1 MRNSK
6 FQIFKGGNTTV
17 RECVN
22 RRNYTLANARVSAIF
37 AAILLFAVSMPVFA
51 QKNMKIAS
59 VLQPSKSPIVTFRIQ
74 FLTGAASDPK
84 GKEGLADL
92 TASMLAQGGSHKM
105 SYDEIVGKFY
115 PMAAG
120 FGSQVDKEMTTFTGQ
135 IHNDKRAEYYEIIR
149 QMLLEPGFREEDF
162 TRIKQNSIDF
172 LKTNLR
178 ESNDEELG
186 KERLYNIIYKGT
198 DYEHHSVGT
207 VSSLEK
213 LTIQDVK
220 DFYAANYTQKNLVIG
235 LSGGFDAKFTAQMD
249 KDFAKLPQGKNK
261 FIIRNAPVLDDG
273 MKIDIVQ
280 RETRATA
287 ISLGFPITVNRTH
300 KDFPAL
306 ALVASYFGQ
315 HRSSSS
321 YLYGRIRELRGLNY
335 GDYAYIEYFPRG
347 MFQFEPDPNLARMSQ
362 IFQIWI
368 RPVEPQNANFT
379 LRAALYEYDK
389 LVKNGL
395 SQQNFEET
403 RAFLMKY
410 VNILTQTKDAELGYA
425 LDSRYYGIPNFNEY
439 MKTAL
444 SKLTLADVNA
454 AIKKHLT
461 SNKMR
466 VVMVT
471 KDAEGLKKEIVENK
485 PGMISYASPK
495 PADLLAEDKIIGTF
509 PIPVKAADIT
519 ITPVGKVF
527 E

>member
-1 MRNSK
+1 MIRNFYK
-6 FQIFKGGNTTV
+6 TFI
-17 RECVN
+17 
-22 RRNYTLANARVSAIF
+22 VSLLIF
-37 AAILLFAVSMPVFA
+37 AIAIPMFA

-59 VLQPSKSPIVTFRIQ
+59 VLQASKSPIVTFRIQ
-74 FLTGAASDPK
+74 FLTGAVSDPK
-84 GKEGLADL
+84 GKEGVANL
-92 TASMLAQGGSHKM
+92 TASMLANGGSKTLT
-105 SYDEIVGKFY
+105 YEQIVEQFY

-120 FGSQVDKEMTTFTGQ
+120 FGVQVDKEMTTFVGQ
-135 IHNDKRAEYYEIIR
+135 IHNDKRAEYYGLIR
-149 QMLLEPGFREEDF
+149 QMLLEPGFRDEDF
-162 TRIKQNSIDF
+162 TRIKQNAIDF

-186 KERLYNIIYKGT
+186 KERLYNIIYAGT
-198 DYEHHSVGT
+198 NYEHHSVGT

-220 DFYAANYTQKNLVIG
+220 DFYKANYTQSNLVIG
-235 LSGGFDAKFTAQMD
+235 LAGGFDAKFTAQMD
-249 KDFAKLPQGKNK
+249 TDFAKLPKGKK
-261 FIIRNAPVLDDG
+261 TIRKAPVTSLADG

-287 ISLGFPITVNRTH
+287 ISLGFPIDVNRSS

-315 HRSSSS
+315 HRSSNS
-321 YLYGRIRELRGLNY
+321 YLYGRIREVRGLNY

-347 MFQFEPDPNLARMSQ
+347 MFQFEPDANLARQSQ

-395 SQQNFEET
+395 TQQNFEET
-403 RAFLMKY
+403 RAFLTKY
-410 VNILTQTKDAELGYA
+410 VNILSQTKDAELGYA
-425 LDSRYYGIPNFNEY
+425 LDSKYYGIGNFNEY

-444 SKLTLADVNA
+444 AKLTLADVNA

-466 VVMVT
+466 VVMIT
-471 KDAEGLKKEIVENK
+471 KDAEGLRKEIVENK
-485 PGMISYASPK
+485 PGTISYASPK
-495 PADLLAEDKIIGTF
+495 PADILAEDKIISVF
-509 PIPVKAADIT
+509 PIAVKAADVT
-519 ITPVGKVF
+519 ITPVDKIF

>member
-1 MRNSK
+1 MNFK
-6 FQIFKGGNTTV
+6 F
-17 RECVN
+17 
-22 RRNYTLANARVSAIF
+22 LAV
-37 AAILLFAVSMPVFA
+37 ILLLAFSMPVFA

-74 FLTGAASDPK
+74 FLTGSADDPK

-92 TASMLAQGGSHKM
+92 TSTMLAQGGSQKM
-105 SYDEIVGKFY
+105 SYDDIVGKFY

-120 FGSQVDKEMTTFTGQ
+120 FGSQVDKEMTTFVGQ

-149 QMLLEPGFREEDF
+149 QMLLEPGFREDDF
-162 TRIKQNSIDF
+162 KRIKDNQMDF

-178 ESNDEELG
+178 QSNDEELG
-186 KERLYNIIYKGT
+186 KERLYNIIYAGT
-198 DYEHHSVGT
+198 PYEHHSVGT
-207 VSSLEK
+207 ISSLEK

-220 DFYAANYTQKNLVIG
+220 DFYAKNYTQAKLVIG
-235 LSGGFDAKFTAQMD
+235 MSGGFDTKFTAQMN
-249 KDFAKLPQGKNK
+249 KDFAKLPKGIMPKSKRTFSLNLSTSQLSEG
-261 FIIRNAPVLDDG
+261 I
-273 MKIDIVQ
+273 KIDIVQ

-287 ISLGFPITVNRTH
+287 ISMGFPISVMRGD

-321 YLYGRIRELRGLNY
+321 YLYGRIREVRGLNY

-347 MFQFEPDPNLARMSQ
+347 MFQFEPDANLARKSQ
-362 IFQIWI
+362 IFQMWI

-389 LVKNGL
+389 LIKNGID
-395 SQQNFEET
+395 QKTFDET

-425 LDSRYYGIPNFNEY
+425 LDSRYYGIDNYNQY

-461 SNKMR
+461 STKMR
-466 VVMVT
+466 VVMIT
-471 KDAEGLKKEIVENK
+471 KDAEGLKKEIIDNK
-485 PGMISYASPK
+485 TGTISYASPK
-495 PADLLAEDKIIGTF
+495 PADILAEDKIIGTF
-509 PIPVKAADIT
+509 PIAVKAADVT
-519 ITPVGKVF
+519 ITPVDKVF
-527 E
+527 Q

>member
-1 MRNSK
+1 MIRHFYK
-6 FQIFKGGNTTV
+6 TFI
-17 RECVN
+17 
-22 RRNYTLANARVSAIF
+22 VSLLIF
-37 AAILLFAVSMPVFA
+37 AIAMPIFA

-59 VLQPSKSPIVTFRIQ
+59 VLQESKSPIVTFRIQ
-74 FLTGAASDPK
+74 FFTGAADDPK
-84 GKEGLADL
+84 GKEGLSSL
-92 TASMLAQGGSHKM
+92 TASMLANGGSKTLT
-105 SYDEIVGKFY
+105 YEQIVEQFY

-120 FGSQVDKEMTTFTGQ
+120 FGVQTDKEMTTFVGQ
-135 IHNDKRAEYYEIIR
+135 IHNDKRAEYYGLIR
-149 QMLLEPGFREEDF
+149 QMLLEPGFRDEDF
-162 TRIKQNSIDF
+162 TRIKQNAIDF
-172 LKTNLR
+172 LKTSLR
-178 ESNDEELG
+178 QGNDEELG
-186 KERLYNIIYKGT
+186 KERLYNLIYAGT
-198 DYEHHSVGT
+198 SYEHNSVGT
-207 VSSLEK
+207 ISSLEK

-220 DFYAANYTQKNLVIG
+220 DFYAANYTQANLVIG

-249 KDFAKLPQGKNK
+249 KDFAKLAKGKK
-261 FIIRNAPVLDDG
+261 VLRKLPAPTLLDG

-287 ISLGFPITVNRTH
+287 ISLGFPIEVNRRH

-321 YLYGRIRELRGLNY
+321 YLYGRIREVRGLNY

-347 MFQFEPDPNLARMSQ
+347 MFQFEPDANLARQSQ

-379 LRAALYEYDK
+379 FRAALFEYDK
-389 LVKNGL
+389 LIKNGID
-395 SQQNFEET
+395 QKTFDET

-425 LDSRYYGIPNFNEY
+425 LDSRYYGIDNYNQY

-461 SNKMR
+461 SSKMR
-466 VVMVT
+466 VVMIT
-471 KDAEGLKKEIVENK
+471 KDAEGLKKEIAENK
-485 PGMISYASPK
+485 PGTISYASTK
-495 PADLLAEDKIIGTF
+495 PADVLAEDKIISVF
-509 PIPVKAADIT
+509 PINVKSSDIT
-519 ITPVGKVF
+519 ITPVDKVF
-527 E
+527 Q

>member
-1 MRNSK
+1 MQKEKVKSK
-6 FQIFKGGNTTV
+6 KVKFFIAA
-17 RECVN
+17 
-22 RRNYTLANARVSAIF
+22 LLIF
-37 AAILLFAVSMPVFA
+37 AIGVMPVFA

-59 VLQPSKSPIVTFRIQ
+59 VLQASKSPIVTFRIQ
-74 FLTGAASDPK
+74 FLTGSADDPK
-84 GKEGLADL
+84 GKEGVADL
-92 TASMLAQGGSHKM
+92 TASMLAQGGSQKM
-105 SYDEIVGKFY
+105 SYDDIVGKFY

-120 FGSQVDKEMTTFTGQ
+120 FGSQVDKEMTTFVGQ

-186 KERLYNIIYKGT
+186 KERLYNIIYAGT
-198 DYEHHSVGT
+198 TYEHHSVGT

-220 DFYAANYTQKNLVIG
+220 DFYKANYTQANLVVG
-235 LSGGFDAKFTAQMD
+235 LSGGFDTKFTAQME
-249 KDFAKLPQGKNK
+249 KDFAKLPKNYPPDDIAK
-261 FIIRNAPVLDDG
+261 PYKLNLSDG

-287 ISLGFPITVNRTH
+287 ISMGFPITVNRTH
-300 KDFPAL
+300 QDFPAL

-347 MFQFEPDPNLARMSQ
+347 MFQFEPDANLARQSQ

-379 LRAALYEYDK
+379 FRAALYEYDK
-389 LVKNGL
+389 LIKNGID
-395 SQQNFEET
+395 QKTFEET

-410 VNILTQTKDAELGYA
+410 FNILTQTKDAELGYA
-425 LDSRYYGIPNFNEY
+425 LDSRYYGIPNYNEY

-466 VVMVT
+466 VVMIT
-471 KDAEGLKKEIVENK
+471 KDAEGLRKEIVENK

-495 PADLLAEDKIIGTF
+495 PKEILDEDKIISVY

-519 ITPVGKVF
+519 ITPVGNVF
-527 E
+527 Q